1 MSIHRW
7 MNKDVVHTHAHTQWN
22 IIQPF
27 KKVEIMPFAATW
39 METEIV
45 ILNEE
50 SQMVHAPPPGK
61 PSKTEKDKY
70 HTLRW
75 HSGTEP
81 TGQCRRCRR
90 GGLIPGSGKSPGS
103 GNGNPLQSPY
113 LKNSMDRRA
122 WRATA
127 HGVTKSQTGLS
138 TRTHTHIHCLY
149 VGPF

>member
-1 MSIHRW
+1 

-61 PSKTEKDKY
+61 PSKTEKNKY
-70 HTLRW
+70 QTLRW

-90 GGLIPGSGKSPGS
+90 GAGSGKSPGS
-103 GNGNPLQSPY
+103 GKWQPTPESLPKEFHGQKSPVGY
-113 LKNSMDRRA
+113 SSWGHKDSDR
-122 WRATA
+122 TEHVHA
-127 HGVTKSQTGLS
+127 H
-138 TRTHTHIHCLY
+138 THTY
-149 VGPF
+149 TAYM